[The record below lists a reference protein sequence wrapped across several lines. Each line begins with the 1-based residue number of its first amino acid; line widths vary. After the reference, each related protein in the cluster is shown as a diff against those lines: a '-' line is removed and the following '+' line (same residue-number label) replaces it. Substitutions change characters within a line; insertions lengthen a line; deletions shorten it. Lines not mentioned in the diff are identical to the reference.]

1 MKIDDNDILNTAASA
16 ADHASD
22 THWQPDGAVDG
33 VERFIEQM
41 GLSAQAD
48 GVPRIAGRIFGYFI
62 VHGGPVSFA
71 QLAKEL
77 QVSRASV
84 STNARVLSSIGFI
97 ERVSRPGD
105 RQDYYQLAESPFLRM
120 IEGYMERMRRMQTIL
135 VQANG
140 SIPEEMVA
148 TRRRLAQMS
157 HFYEVAVRSN
167 EQLLRDLGQSESSM

>member
-1 MKIDDNDILNTAASA
+1 MIDDNALSNHSDQQPASGA
-16 ADHASD
+16 ADNSWHPD
-22 THWQPDGAVDG
+22 TPSDG

-41 GLSAQAD
+41 GLSAQTD

-84 STNARVLSSIGFI
+84 STNARALSAIGFI
-97 ERVSRPGD
+97 ERVTRPGD

-120 IEGYMERMRRMQTIL
+120 LEGYMVRMRRMQAVL
-135 VQANG
+135 NQANK
-140 SIPEEMVA
+140 SIPEEMAA
-148 TRRRLAQMS
+148 THSRLAQMS

-167 EQLLRDLGQSESSM
+167 EQLLKELGQSESSL